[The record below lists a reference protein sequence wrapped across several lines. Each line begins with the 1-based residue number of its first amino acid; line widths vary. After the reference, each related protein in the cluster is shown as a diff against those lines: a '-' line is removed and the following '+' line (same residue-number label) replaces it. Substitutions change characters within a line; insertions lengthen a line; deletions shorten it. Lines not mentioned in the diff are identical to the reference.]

1 MLSFL
6 KDRIIDELN
15 DAVLYM
21 EKAVENKGK
30 TCGVVM
36 YSNSMDESKHANNLL
51 KLFQSMEKPS
61 TVTDAE
67 YSAMKSAILD
77 AYSENMG
84 KFEMLRKA
92 YWS

>member
-1 MLSFL
+1 MLKFL
-6 KDRIIDELN
+6 SERIIDELK

-21 EKAVENKGK
+21 EKAVEWKGK
-30 TCGVVM
+30 HCGTVM
-36 YSNSMDESKHANNLL
+36 YNDAMDESKHANNLL
-51 KLFQSMEKPS
+51 KLFQSTDKPS

-67 YSAMKSAILD
+67 LSAMKSAILD